1 MTRCYE
7 YYCLP
12 NPCDEMS
19 KTGEYYVHSYMAF
32 MKDKGIK
39 FDKTPEDKAHFIE
52 SVELYGT
59 EKAVTQSIQLVEPI
73 PPPSGKYCTLVID
86 PPWPI
91 KKSQRKEY
99 LQLKMDYPV
108 MSLEGIEALPIPDL
122 LYDTAHVYLWT
133 THKHLPNALSLFKTW
148 NIKYHCLLTWVK
160 PSGFTPFSWMFN
172 TEPILFG
179 YVGKLK
185 MEQQGLKIAFEAPVI
200 RHSQKPDVFYEL
212 VKQASPAPRLN
223 MFARQERD
231 GFVSWG
237 NEV

>member
-1 MTRCYE
+1 MSKDCK
-7 YYCLP
+7 
-12 NPCDEMS
+12 DAEMS
-19 KTGEYYVHSYMAF
+19 RTARFYV
-32 MKDKGIK
+32 DKYATMLEDEGVLFNK
-39 FDKTPEDKAHFIE
+39 EESDKALFVRMALKHGSE
-52 SVELYGT
+52 AKYCQGVQEL
-59 EKAVTQSIQLVEPI
+59 EQELDI
-73 PPPSGKYCTLVID
+73 PPPEGKYNTLAID

-91 KKSQRKEY
+91 KKSQRKDY
-99 LQLKMDYPV
+99 LQLKIDYPV
-108 MSLEGIEALPIPDL
+108 MSLEDIEALDIPDL
-122 LYDTAHVYLWT
+122 LHDTAHVYLWT

-172 TEPILFG
+172 TEHVLFG
-179 YVGKLK
+179 YVGKLRMK
-185 MEQQGLKIAFEAPVI
+185 QQGLKIVFEAPVI
-200 RHSQKPDVFYEL
+200 RHSQKPELFYEL